1 MLGWSL
7 YFKIAIKVGLFFKFR
22 CSVSS
27 TTYLA
32 ISIFLTI
39 FEKNWLKR
47 CATSYSLETNSSFST
62 KVIFSLD
69 FNFSERKGLT
79 VCQNFLLFMISFSLR
94 LAKYSLFSFL
104 KSDAHQFLCFV
115 YKILP
120 SVTKLKN
127 LCRNT
132 ECNQN
137 NSLLCQKQI
146 RRRQRWISKWFIQML
161 MSYNISWITYLSL
174 FILR

>member
-7 YFKIAIKVGLFFKFR
+7 YFKIAIKVGLFFKIR
-22 CSVSS
+22 CS
-27 TTYLA
+27 
-32 ISIFLTI
+32 IFAAYHI
-39 FEKNWLKR
+39 FGYIKIFNNIWKKR
-47 CATSYSLETNSSFST
+47 CATSYSLETKSSFFT
-62 KVIFSLD
+62 KIIFSLG

-79 VCQNFLLFMISFSLR
+79 VCQNFLLSMISILLR
-94 LAKYSLFSFL
+94 LAKYFFFSFL